1 MRLPFVTRR
10 RLDEAV
16 AQNRRLASRLHHSE
30 EYAEGSERA
39 LVRYEARID
48 RLARACAR
56 YRAQLAIE
64 KRVIRRLGNQ
74 LLDATG
80 YQGKSLLPAAR
91 ITLDLDQEDP
101 K

>member
-1 MRLPFVTRR
+1 MRLPFVSRR

-16 AQNRRLASRLHHSE
+16 AQNRRLASRLHHSQ

-48 RLARACAR
+48 RLVRACAR
-56 YRAQLAIE
+56 YRADLAIE
-64 KRVIRRLGNQ
+64 KRVIRRLGTQ

-80 YQGKSLLPAAR
+80 YQGEPLLPAAR
-91 ITLDLDQEDP
+91 AALDLDQEDP

>member
-1 MRLPFVTRR
+1 MRLPFVSRR

-16 AQNRRLASRLHHSE
+16 AQNRRLSSRLHHSR
-30 EYAEGSERA
+30 EYAEGSEQA
-39 LVRYEARID
+39 LVRYELRID

-56 YRAQLAIE
+56 YRAALAIE
-64 KRVIRRLGNQ
+64 KRVVRRLGNQ

-80 YQGKSLLPAAR
+80 YRGEPLLPAAR
-91 ITLDLDQEDP
+91 TLLDLTEEDT